1 MEKVVVSKSGKTV
14 LVIFSLGMSLTRW
27 KEMGLLQK
35 EKIIFT
41 QYITNNLASRVILFT
56 YDNNDIEILN
66 EEKQL
71 GKYHPS
77 IEVIPA
83 PKWAKTTTGK
93 IIYSLMAPLL
103 KRQYFKSAHVLINIQ
118 TSGAWTGLIAQ
129 LLLRKRF
136 VYRYGHS
143 LWRRHLDRKQFFRF
157 LLSWTVDRLLT
168 RTASYSLVCTDRDYR
183 YANKATNINV
193 CPNFIDTA
201 NIKSQVESTWE
212 LRLERGVFVGRLLPF
227 KNLFNLISACAVCNL
242 QIDIIGD
249 GALREQLIE
258 HAKKVGADCRFLG
271 LIPNEE
277 IRTKLLAY
285 KYFFLVSKHEGM
297 PKALLEGMISSCV
310 CIVSPHYGC
319 TEIIDDKIN
328 GLIATDYT
336 TDAIVITI
344 NKARSINKY
353 RLASAAQEKVIKNY
367 SLNYVLSIHSKA
379 LNLSF
384 SDDTPEA
391 IGDGSS

>member
-1 MEKVVVSKSGKTV
+1 MERVVVGKSRKTV

-35 EKIIFT
+35 EKIIFS
-41 QYITNNLASRVILFT
+41 QYLKSNLASHVILFT
-56 YDNNDIEILN
+56 YDSNDLGLLD
-66 EEKQL
+66 EEQQRGNFL
-71 GKYHPS
+71 SS

-83 PKWAKTTTGK
+83 PKWAKNTIGK
-93 IIYSLMAPLL
+93 IIYSLIAPLL
-103 KRQYFKSAHVLINIQ
+103 KREYFKSAHVLINIQ

-143 LWRRHLDRKQFFRF
+143 LWRRHLDRKQFCRF

-201 NIKSQVESTWE
+201 NIERQLESVWE
-212 LRLERGVFVGRLLPF
+212 LRLERGVFVGRLMPF
-227 KNLFNLISACAVCNL
+227 KNLLNLISACAVCNL
-242 QIDIIGD
+242 PLDIIGD

-277 IRTKLLAY
+277 IRIKLLEY
-285 KYFFLVSKHEGM
+285 KYFFLVSRHEGM

-319 TEIIDDKIN
+319 TEIIDDKKN
-328 GLIATDYT
+328 GLIATGYT
-336 TDAIVITI
+336 TDAIVMTI
-344 NKARSINKY
+344 NKARSINKF
-353 RLASAAQEKVIKNY
+353 RLASAAHEKVITNY
-367 SLNYVLSIHSKA
+367 SLNNVLSIHSKA

-384 SDDTPEA
+384 SDDTPEL
-391 IGDGSS
+391 IDNGLS